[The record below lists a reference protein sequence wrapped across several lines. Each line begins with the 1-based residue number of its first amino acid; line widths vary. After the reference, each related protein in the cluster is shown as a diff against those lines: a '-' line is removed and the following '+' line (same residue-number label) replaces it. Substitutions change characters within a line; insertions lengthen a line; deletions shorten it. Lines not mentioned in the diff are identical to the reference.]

1 MKNKKL
7 YLLII
12 AVLIVGTLLFVIIK
26 PKKMVCTSKSD
37 QSKNGYVIENKYVI
51 KAKGKNVTKVEIK
64 EIITSKDKDKL
75 KDFKTQFEDQY
86 SYFKKTYGGY
96 EYKITTKGDTLTT
109 NITIDYKKLDMD
121 KFIENN
127 AAMKQYTKKNKL
139 TLEGAK
145 KMYEASGA
153 TCK

>member
-1 MKNKKL
+1 
-7 YLLII
+7 
-12 AVLIVGTLLFVIIK
+12 
-26 PKKMVCTSKSD
+26 MVCTSKSD

-51 KAKGKNVTKVEIK
+51 TARGKIVSKVEVT
-64 EIITSKDKDKL
+64 ETITSDKKEKL
-75 KDFKTQFEDQY
+75 ESFNKQFEEQY

-96 EYKITTKGDTLTT
+96 EYKINTKGNKLTT
-109 NITIDYKKLDMD
+109 NVTINYKKIDMK

-127 AAMKQYTKKNKL
+127 AAMKEYTKNDKF
-139 TLEGAK
+139 TISGAK